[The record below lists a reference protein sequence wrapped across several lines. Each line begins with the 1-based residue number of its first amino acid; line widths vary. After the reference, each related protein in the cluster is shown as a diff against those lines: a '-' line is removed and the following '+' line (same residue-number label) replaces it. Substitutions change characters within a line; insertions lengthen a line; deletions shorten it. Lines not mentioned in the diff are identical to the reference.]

1 MVSLDFLTQMT
12 GAKLLLKKGL
22 HFVSH
27 SVLHHGQGHVG
38 AHPISRHF
46 STRGHETGS
55 VLRLVQRRVVR
66 ACLTE
71 ILQQ

>member
-1 MVSLDFLTQMT
+1 MVLLDFLTQMT

-22 HFVSH
+22 HFVSP
-27 SVLHHGQGHVG
+27 SMG
-38 AHPISRHF
+38 AHHF